1 MQPPRRARESLDGCA
16 PGRSFR
22 EMPSTNDAGDFRQHL
37 EVETPEHVT
46 LDLEL
51 GGIGSRA
58 LALLIDV
65 AILVGVQLAMLL
77 LLLYLSSRGLAPGD
91 WGGILFGVVS
101 FGLWY
106 GYFTFFEGLRR
117 GQTPGKRWVGL
128 RVVRDTGH
136 PVDLGAAALR
146 NLIRIVDLVPPT
158 CLVGALLVALHPRAK
173 RLGDLVAGTVVVHDR
188 PMDPDRPRR
197 VATASAGL
205 GTPELSDEEYRLLGQ
220 YVARMDTL
228 APDARTRLARS
239 LMARFAA
246 RAAELAAPSAADDAE
261 VWLTA
266 LHAAETERRGRI
278 GVRGTGR
285 GAADQ
290 LAERQA
296 PRWREFETRAQRA
309 AARGLD
315 SFAAAELTD
324 FAARYREV
332 AADLARLRTYHA
344 DPALIARVERLVAAG
359 HGALYREQRRS
370 WRRLGEFVAVDCP
383 AAVLGAAR
391 YIAVAFLLFTVPGA
405 VGYAILRHR
414 PALAEELVPD
424 VMLQRA
430 EEAPATV
437 AHGRHYAQTALAER
451 PQMASAIILNN
462 VRIAVMCFAGG
473 ALAGIGSLIL
483 LAFNGLQLGM
493 AAGHFA
499 NVGQLAYLL
508 EFVMGH
514 GVLEL
519 FAIWVAGAAGFLVG
533 RAFIAP
539 GELTRGDAL
548 VLSGRIALRLVTVS
562 VLCLLVAGMVEGLL
576 SASGV
581 ALPVR
586 ILASSGSLVLLV
598 CYLALGARAAAS
610 GRVAAG

>member
-1 MQPPRRARESLDGCA
+1 
-16 PGRSFR
+16 
-22 EMPSTNDAGDFRQHL
+22 MPSLNDARDFRQHL

-46 LDLEL
+46 LDLEV

-65 AILVGVQLAMLL
+65 AILVGVQLAILI

-101 FGLWY
+101 FALWY
-106 GYFTFFEGLRR
+106 GYFTVFEGLRR

-158 CLVGALLVALHPRAK
+158 CLIGALLVALHPRAK

-188 PMDPDRPRR
+188 PMDAVRPSR
-197 VATASAGL
+197 VATASAAL
-205 GTPELSDEEYRLLGQ
+205 GTPELSDEEFRLVGQ
-220 YVARMDTL
+220 YVARMDAL
-228 APDARTRLARS
+228 APDARSRLARS
-239 LMARFAA
+239 LTARFAA
-246 RAAELAAPSAADDAE
+246 RATEVAPPPFAGDAE
-261 VWLTA
+261 VWLTR
-266 LHAAETERRGRI
+266 LHAAETERRRGPV

-296 PRWREFETRAQRA
+296 TRWGEFEMRARRA

-332 AADLARLRTYHA
+332 AADLARLRAYRA
-344 DPALIARVERLVAAG
+344 DSALVARVERLVAAG

-370 WRRLGEFVAVDCP
+370 WRRLGEFVAVECP
-383 AAVLGAAR
+383 AAVVGAAR

-430 EEAPATV
+430 EEAPATI
-437 AHGRHYAQTALAER
+437 AHGRHYAETALAER

-462 VRIAVMCFAGG
+462 VRIAMMCFAGG

-539 GELTRGDAL
+539 GELTRADAL
-548 VLSGRIALRLVTVS
+548 VLSGRTALRLVTVS

-586 ILASSGSLVLLV
+586 LLASWGSAVLLV
-598 CYLALGARAAAS
+598 CYRAFGARAAA
-610 GRVAAG
+610 AARATTG